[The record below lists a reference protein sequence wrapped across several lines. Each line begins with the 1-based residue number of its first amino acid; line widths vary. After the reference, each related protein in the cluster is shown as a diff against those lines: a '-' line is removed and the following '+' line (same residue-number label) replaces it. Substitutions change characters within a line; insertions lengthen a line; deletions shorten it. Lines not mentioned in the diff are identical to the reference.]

1 MNARMRKGVVAMGLF
16 AAILGLFGCGRP
28 SSQVVFTARSNPW
41 QILQGDS
48 PNGPLRVA
56 ASGEML
62 GEGADALAR
71 RAAETL
77 RRNFSDPWLKFE
89 ADATRP
95 AGDYRLIY
103 LFEARAVRHPDF
115 WAVCQGRSP
124 RFERDPKTT
133 NVYAVL
139 CGPNGP
145 IVGVHGW
152 MDRPVALDDAAL
164 SRLIVQMGRQAMQGS
179 T

>member
-1 MNARMRKGVVAMGLF
+1 
-16 AAILGLFGCGRP
+16 
-28 SSQVVFTARSNPW
+28 
-41 QILQGDS
+41 
-48 PNGPLRVA
+48 
-56 ASGEML
+56 ML

-115 WAVCQGRSP
+115 WAVCQGRLP

-152 MDRPVALDDAAL
+152 MDRPAALDDAAL